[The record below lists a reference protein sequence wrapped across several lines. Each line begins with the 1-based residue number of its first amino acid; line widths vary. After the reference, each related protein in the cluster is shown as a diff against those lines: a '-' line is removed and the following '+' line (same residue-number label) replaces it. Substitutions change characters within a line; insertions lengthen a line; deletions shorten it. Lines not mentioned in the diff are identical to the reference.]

1 MSRLSLPGFLTVY
14 ESMHAGLL
22 TANVAVNFDLMI
34 INMFAFAAQDLAYD
48 LNVPFVIHSC
58 TSVEGVFNLPSWIPR
73 GFDDRTQDDLKDSLF
88 ARLDNYLI
96 EPLRI
101 AFYLGPHMLELDR
114 LRRRNNRTTQGIH
127 PLFGNPVRRWQDHP
141 ILIPYP
147 LALEFRRAYTPNYH
161 FLGFVLDEQDSH
173 KVSDE
178 SDEID
183 IWLNQIHH
191 IDEFIVVIALGSVSV
206 LNEHTW
212 TAIVDS
218 LTLLS
223 NMRMLL
229 AIHDETGRNFVT
241 DLTSKFDPH
250 RVLVRSW
257 IPQQRVLHNHHVR
270 VFVCHGGLYSIGEA
284 IHAHKPTIILPG
296 FGDQKANGARMR
308 AQNTSVVLQRHSLT
322 AKLFAEAVQSL
333 VHNDRYVDIVERL
346 KRLHYLSKSE
356 GGGARRAAQLIEG
369 WARHG
374 YTHLNTLDH
383 QLPFWIAHEWDI
395 YDTLSLEMTKKSLE
409 NEQ

>member
-1 MSRLSLPGFLTVY
+1 
-14 ESMHAGLL
+14 
-22 TANVAVNFDLMI
+22 
-34 INMFAFAAQDLAYD
+34 MFAFAAQDLAYD

-58 TSVEGVFNLPSWIPR
+58 TSVEGVFSLPSWIPR

-178 SDEID
+178 SNEID
-183 IWLNQIHH
+183 VWLNQIHH

-257 IPQQRVLHNHHVR
+257 IPQQRVLHNYHVR

-308 AQNTSVVLQRHSLT
+308 AQNISVVLQRHSLT
-322 AKLFAEAVQSL
+322 AKLFAEAVQLL
-333 VHNDRYVDIVERL
+333 VHNGRYVDIVERL

-369 WARHG
+369 WA
-374 YTHLNTLDH
+374 
-383 QLPFWIAHEWDI
+383 
-395 YDTLSLEMTKKSLE
+395 
-409 NEQ
+409 